1 MQNLLLFI
9 IRFYVFFLFLFF
21 ELVSLILLVSSS
33 PFHRTGF
40 INSAN
45 SISGFFYSGVS
56 GAKSY
61 LGLKEVNDSLMAENA
76 RLRNTVFP
84 IASNKGDTIEYS
96 DSTYLERYIYM
107 PARVI
112 NNSVNNR
119 NNFLML
125 NKGKQDGLVP
135 EMGVITDKGVVGIVM
150 DVSDH
155 YASVLSI
162 LNSNAR
168 ISAILNKTNYSGTV
182 KWDGKDPNIVS
193 MDDINKH
200 VKIKQGDTVSTSG
213 FSSVFPRGIPI
224 GVIKEYNVEGNFY
237 HLKIKLAQDIGNLLH
252 VYSVKNI
259 HKEERDSLEQ
269 SQLKLPVN

>member
-9 IRFYVFFLFLFF
+9 IRFYIFFLFLFF
-21 ELVSLILLVSSS
+21 ELISIVLLISAS

-45 SISGFFYSGVS
+45 AFSGFFYSGVS

-76 RLRNTVFP
+76 KLRNVVFP
-84 IASNKGDTIEYS
+84 TASFKGDTLDFS
-96 DSTYLERYIYM
+96 DSSYFERYLYL

-112 NNSVNNR
+112 NNSINNR

-125 NKGKQDGLVP
+125 NKGRLDGLIP

-168 ISAILNKTNYSGTV
+168 ISAMLNKTNYSGTV
-182 KWDGKDPNIVS
+182 KWDGKDPQYVS

-224 GVIKEYNVEGNFY
+224 GVIKEFTIDGNFY
-237 HLKIKLAQDIGNLLH
+237 HLKIQLAQDIGNLLH

-259 HKEERDSLEQ
+259 YKEERDSLQQ